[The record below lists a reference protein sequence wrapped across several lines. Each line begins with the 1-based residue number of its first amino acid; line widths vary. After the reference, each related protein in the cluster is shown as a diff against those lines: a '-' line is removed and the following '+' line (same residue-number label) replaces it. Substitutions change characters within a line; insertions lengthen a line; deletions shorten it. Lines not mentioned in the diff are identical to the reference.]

1 MKNFK
6 KRNSKKRGMQPKPTH
21 TYTVS
26 RGGIQL

>member
-1 MKNFK
+1 MKKLK
-6 KRNSKKRGMQPKPTH
+6 KRNSKKRGMHPKPTH